1 MITGHGDVKTAVEAI
16 KQGAA
21 NYLTKPVDVA
31 ELRAIVDRAAERLR
45 LARANRDLRRQ
56 LDERFGFQGVVG
68 NSPKMHDV
76 IKRLQAIAPTNAT
89 VLILGE
95 TGTGKELAAR
105 AIHNNSPRKN
115 KPFAEMNC
123 TALNENLL
131 DDELFGHD
139 AGAFTGADKP
149 RKGRF
154 EYANGGTLF
163 LDEVGD
169 MPLALQAK
177 LLRVLENKEVF
188 RIGSNEAIKVNVRV
202 VSATHRD
209 LEAAVAEGAFRQD
222 LYHRLKVM
230 TVTLPPLRER
240 REDVMLLTAHFIKE
254 FNAQHGKDVRTVA
267 EPVRRAM
274 MAYDWPG
281 NVRELR
287 NFIESMVVLDVD
299 GVLGLDD
306 VQDGQVLSKASATSA
321 PAVGAS
327 GLVGR
332 PLSEVERYYT
342 EQALALTD
350 GNREEAAKMLG
361 IGERTLYRNIK
372 EWEQQKKIREALEG
386 RTATRRRRR
395 GSWVWTRR
403 KCSGR
408 RRSWGWRRGR
418 MNKGFTSPECERGGS
433 QWRQKQWARR
443 YRGDDREFE
452 GHLRLAAQH
461 DSEGSHTSRRR
472 SGRAGGRRLNAVIAA
487 VPFDP
492 ATRLGAN
499 GRAQVRRGGAP
510 AVMYDPVRL
519 TIMGRDCTM
528 DVLGAPEAAP
538 VRIGRI
544 PLLHLDLVVDLA
556 ACKLTGNPAHGGEH
570 VYEMY

>member
-1 MITGHGDVKTAVEAI
+1 MSPVPDPAPSRKPGEGLKVLVIDDEPFHAETVAESLDRVGYECTVATSGKEGARLIAQDDFDVILTDLKMADLDGLAILRLAKQESPDAEVVMITGHGDVKTAVEAI

-45 LARANRDLRRQ
+45 LARANRELRRQ
-56 LDERFGFQGVVG
+56 LDERFGFQGVIG
-68 NSPKMHDV
+68 NSPKMHEV

-115 KPFAEMNC
+115 RPFAEMNC

-139 AGAFTGADKP
+139 QGAFTGADKP

-163 LDEVGD
+163 LDEIGD

-209 LEAAVAEGAFRQD
+209 LDAAVAEGAFRQD

-230 TVTLPPLRER
+230 TVKLPPLRER

-254 FNAQHGKDVRTVA
+254 FNAQHGKNVQTVA

-274 MAYDWPG
+274 MAYAWPG

-287 NFIESMVVLDVD
+287 NFVESMVVLDVD

-306 VQDGQVLSKASATSA
+306 VQDGEILGKMPLPPGQSAGPS
-321 PAVGAS
+321 S
-327 GLVGR
+327 LVGR

-342 EQALALTD
+342 EQALALTNS
-350 GNREEAAKMLG
+350 NREEAAKMLG

-372 EWEQQKKIREALEG
+372 EWEQQKRIREALE
-386 RTATRRRRR
+386 A
-395 GSWVWTRR
+395 
-403 KCSGR
+403 
-408 RRSWGWRRGR
+408 
-418 MNKGFTSPECERGGS
+418 
-433 QWRQKQWARR
+433 
-443 YRGDDREFE
+443 
-452 GHLRLAAQH
+452 
-461 DSEGSHTSRRR
+461 
-472 SGRAGGRRLNAVIAA
+472 
-487 VPFDP
+487 
-492 ATRLGAN
+492 
-499 GRAQVRRGGAP
+499 
-510 AVMYDPVRL
+510 
-519 TIMGRDCTM
+519 
-528 DVLGAPEAAP
+528 
-538 VRIGRI
+538 
-544 PLLHLDLVVDLA
+544 
-556 ACKLTGNPAHGGEH
+556 AHGDETAAARQLGMDAKEVHRKAKKLGLADGE
-570 VYEMY
+570 VAEE